1 MNNDSLDLVLEKI
14 DLSLVRELQSE
25 LDDTWNKKQ
34 MFRTETEM
42 RVSVLN
48 DIKFPTSASK
58 YWQAIREQA
67 VMLENLVMLSFEYRR
82 NDVKL
87 RRKKE
92 KLSKELNNFKK
103 EELQIDIDECEYIK
117 KSTEQTAHH
126 RVREIEHWSRIKKEL
141 DDGTFDTQDVNTH
154 QADSY
159 HKRYEIEAKNLTP
172 GTPFETTRNVMAH
185 LETSKRLRKE
195 KTLLPK

>member
-1 MNNDSLDLVLEKI
+1 
-14 DLSLVRELQSE
+14 
-25 LDDTWNKKQ
+25 
-34 MFRTETEM
+34 
-42 RVSVLN
+42 
-48 DIKFPTSASK
+48 
-58 YWQAIREQA
+58 
-67 VMLENLVMLSFEYRR
+67 MLSFEYRR

-141 DDGTFDTQDVNTH
+141 DEKIYPIPVTVLTT
-154 QADSY
+154 
-159 HKRYEIEAKNLTP
+159 ILTP
-172 GTPFETTRNVMAH
+172 VFLAIFGVMTPGLVSNKCI
-185 LETSKRLRKE
+185 TSGFISAKIFDN
-195 KTLLPK
+195 

>member
-48 DIKFPTSASK
+48 DIKFPTLASK

-92 KLSKELNNFKK
+92 KLSKELN
-103 EELQIDIDECEYIK
+103 LY
-117 KSTEQTAHH
+117 
-126 RVREIEHWSRIKKEL
+126 
-141 DDGTFDTQDVNTH
+141 
-154 QADSY
+154 
-159 HKRYEIEAKNLTP
+159 
-172 GTPFETTRNVMAH
+172 
-185 LETSKRLRKE
+185 
-195 KTLLPK
+195 